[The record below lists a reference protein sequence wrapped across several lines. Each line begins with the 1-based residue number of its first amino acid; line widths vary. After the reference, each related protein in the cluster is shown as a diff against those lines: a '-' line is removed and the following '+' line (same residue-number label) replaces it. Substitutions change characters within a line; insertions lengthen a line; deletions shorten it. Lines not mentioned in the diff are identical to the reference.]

1 MAAIRFVQNRRH
13 VIFKWE
19 AMNRL
24 HEEGLI
30 EDPSSKAK
38 SVVLTAHGL
47 AEAERLFRVLFAK
60 A

>member
-1 MAAIRFVQNRRH
+1 VQNRRH